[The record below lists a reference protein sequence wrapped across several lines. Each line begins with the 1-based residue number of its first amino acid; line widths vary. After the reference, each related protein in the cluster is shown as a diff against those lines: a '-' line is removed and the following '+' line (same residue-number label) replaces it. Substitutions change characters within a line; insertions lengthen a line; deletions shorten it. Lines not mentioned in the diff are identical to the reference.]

1 MMSFDALVSNLSELE
16 GLMKSLEA
24 AQTDGA
30 LDEEED
36 KDDAAIKAAAGVG
49 TDSDAGAGAGAA
61 GSPDLGPEVEDV
73 DEDEDEDDLA
83 DGGDD
88 DALPGGEDAVDD
100 EEDGDG
106 EPGVPFAKSY
116 AVRTADGGVIRAV
129 DGAAALRALQRR
141 MARRDEVMSKA
152 LASVTSVLKQQ
163 AELIKSLRAEV
174 ARGGMAGRGRKAV
187 LTVHDKPAAGTLQK
201 SQPAGVS
208 SQQFLLK
215 ALDAQRAGRITGVDV
230 AIAEAA
236 LNAGQQVPQHIAAKV
251 LG

>member
-1 MMSFDALVSNLSELE
+1 MSFETLVSNLSELE

-30 LDEEED
+30 LDDEEN
-36 KDDAAIKAAAGVG
+36 
-49 TDSDAGAGAGAA
+49 
-61 GSPDLGPEVEDV
+61 
-73 DEDEDEDDLA
+73 EDEDDAVIAAAAGGDGAA
-83 DGGDD
+83 DGAAEVASNDPAAVPDGEAGDAEAEDDDDEAEGIESLGDD
-88 DALPGGEDAVDD
+88 EDDD
-100 EEDGDG
+100 EVFGKSFAVKTVDG
-106 EPGVPFAKSY
+106 
-116 AVRTADGGVIRAV
+116 AVVQAV

-208 SQQFLLK
+208 AQEFLLK

>member
-1 MMSFDALVSNLSELE
+1 MSFETLVSNLSELE

-30 LDEEED
+30 LDDEENED
-36 KDDAAIKAAAGVG
+36 KDDAAIAAAAGG
-49 TDSDAGAGAGAA
+49 GGIADGAA
-61 GSPDLGPEVEDV
+61 EGASDDPAAVPDAADAEPD
-73 DEDEDEDDLA
+73 DEDEEEGVEPLADDEDDEDVFGKSFA
-83 DGGDD
+83 VKTVDG
-88 DALPGGEDAVDD
+88 AV
-100 EEDGDG
+100 
-106 EPGVPFAKSY
+106 VQ
-116 AVRTADGGVIRAV
+116 AV
-129 DGAAALRALQRR
+129 DGAAALRALQSR
-141 MARRDEVMSKA
+141 MARRDEVISKA

-208 SQQFLLK
+208 AQEFLLK